1 MDEEDAVLN
10 EERGLEERC
19 MKTAG
24 SDDGGEPVSVDAKT
38 KRGRQL
44 DLLLERTGFGT
55 YHVFLL
61 IGELKQV
68 TVCLKSVLIIIMN
81 VIV

>member
-1 MDEEDAVLN
+1 MVGNL
-10 EERGLEERC
+10 L
-19 MKTAG
+19 
-24 SDDGGEPVSVDAKT
+24 SVDART

-44 DLLLERTGFGT
+44 NLLLERTGFGT

-68 TVCLKSVLIIIMN
+68 TECLKSALVIIMN